1 MTRQTSASSA
11 SAPRRDLIRRLFVSG
26 FALVLLAGVA
36 IQFVPYGRNHTN
48 PPVSGDPAWN
58 SAQTRLVFQRACAD
72 CHSNQTV
79 WPWYSNV
86 APMSWLVA
94 RDVQKGRNK
103 FNISE
108 WDRSDK
114 HGDEAAKEVRKGSMP
129 PSQYLLAHPSARL
142 SAEERQAFIDGLIAT
157 FGDQRDGDSEGDD
170 D

>member
-1 MTRQTSASSA
+1 
-11 SAPRRDLIRRLFVSG
+11 
-26 FALVLLAGVA
+26 
-36 IQFVPYGRNHTN
+36 
-48 PPVSGDPAWN
+48 
-58 SAQTRLVFQRACAD
+58 
-72 CHSNQTV
+72 
-79 WPWYSNV
+79 
-86 APMSWLVA
+86 MSWLVA

-142 SAEERQAFIDGLIAT
+142 SAEERRAFIDGLIAT
-157 FGDQRDGDSEGDD
+157 FGDQRVGDSEGDD

>member
-1 MTRQTSASSA
+1 MTRQTPASTA

-48 PPVSGDPAWN
+48 PRVSGEPAWN
-58 SAQTRLVFQRACAD
+58 SAQTRLVFQRSCAD

-108 WDRSDK
+108 WDRSNK

-142 SAEERQAFIDGLIAT
+142 SAEEQQAFIDGLIAT
-157 FGDQRDGDSEGDD
+157 FGDKRDGDSEGDD
-170 D
+170 